1 MKTSYLK
8 QKGRSLQQWVVR
20 LILKAFDLE
29 PDDVRS
35 TPMGVSGPDVQLS
48 PRAKLLFPY
57 SVECKNTERFNI
69 WQAYKQACD
78 NAGGYEPI
86 VFVKRNRHKPLVVVD
101 AEHFTG
107 VISEQNDI

>member
-1 MKTSYLK
+1 MKPSSAK
-8 QKGRSLQQWVVR
+8 QKGRLFQQTIVR
-20 LILKAFDLE
+20 MLIKAFDLE
-29 PDDVRS
+29 ADDVFSRS
-35 TPMGVSGPDVQLS
+35 MGASGEDVMLS
-48 PRAKLLFPY
+48 PKARVLFPY
-57 SVECKNTERFNI
+57 SVECKNTETFNM
-69 WQAYKQACD
+69 WQAYKQASD